1 MAAKRG
7 TKKAQPE
14 AAGPEEAGSA
24 NPVPAPATAGVS
36 ADGGGV
42 SAEGGAGVSGEGGAA
57 DDTPPAPANRAE
69 RRAMAKGRAAAP
81 PVGKVKQFGRGAPAT
96 QTPRHWQGRRG
107 G

>member
-14 AAGPEEAGSA
+14 AAGPEEAGS
-24 NPVPAPATAGVS
+24 PAPPPAAAG
-36 ADGGGV
+36 A
-42 SAEGGAGVSGEGGAA
+42 SAEGGAGVSAEGGAA